1 LQDVRT
7 LPPNGVHF
15 NRGDGKPEATR
26 VTGGSGRIAAPAAL
40 QGTMPESRPVDLA
53 MVLAV
58 DGSASVTY
66 DEFGL
71 IAGGM
76 AAALRDPTVVAGL
89 VGNSMLSLLLWS
101 GAGQQD
107 ILTGWTRIGTDG
119 DLRAFADDVENMPRT
134 VRAGATAIGE
144 ALLASLTLLAQVP
157 TAARRNVVNVIGD
170 GRSND
175 GVAPGPIRDR
185 MAAADITING
195 LCILHEEP
203 DLLVSYTQEVIGG
216 PGAFAITCREYQDFA
231 EAMRRKLTREIASR
245 GV

>member
-1 LQDVRT
+1 
-7 LPPNGVHF
+7 
-15 NRGDGKPEATR
+15 
-26 VTGGSGRIAAPAAL
+26 
-40 QGTMPESRPVDLA
+40 

-58 DGSASVTY
+58 DGSASVNY

-76 AAALRDPTVVAGL
+76 AAALRDPAVAEGL
-89 VGNSMLSLLLWS
+89 IGKSVLALLLWS

-107 ILTGWTRIGTDG
+107 IITGWTRIDTAA
-119 DLRAFADDVENMPRT
+119 DLAAFADDVDNMPRT
-134 VRAGATAIGE
+134 VRAGQTALGE

-157 TAARRNVVNVIGD
+157 AIPARNIVDVVGD

-175 GVAPGPIRDR
+175 GIAPGPVRDR

-203 DLLVSYTQEVIGG
+203 DLLAFYSAEVIGG
-216 PGAFAITCREYQDFA
+216 PGAFAVTCREYRDFT
-231 EAMRRKLTREIASR
+231 EAMRQKLTREIR
-245 GV
+245 GPVV

>member
-1 LQDVRT
+1 MDHV
-7 LPPNGVHF
+7 
-15 NRGDGKPEATR
+15 E
-26 VTGGSGRIAAPAAL
+26 
-40 QGTMPESRPVDLA
+40 LA

-76 AAALRDPTVVAGL
+76 AAALRDPTVAAGL
-89 VGNSMLSLLLWS
+89 IGNAVLSLLLWS
-101 GAGQQD
+101 GTGQQD
-107 ILTGWTRIGTDG
+107 IITGWTPIATAA
-119 DLRAFADDVENMPRT
+119 DLNAFADSVDTMPRT
-134 VRAGATAIGE
+134 VRPGATAIGE

-157 TAARRNVVNVIGD
+157 AIPKRNIVNVIGD

-175 GVAPGPIRDR
+175 GTPPGPIRDR

-203 DLLVSYTQEVIGG
+203 DLLSAYIEEVIGG
-216 PGAFAITCREYQDFA
+216 PGAFAVTCRAYKDFT
-231 EAMRRKLTREIASR
+231 EAMRQKLTREIN
-245 GV
+245 GPIV

>member
-1 LQDVRT
+1 MD
-7 LPPNGVHF
+7 
-15 NRGDGKPEATR
+15 
-26 VTGGSGRIAAPAAL
+26 RI
-40 QGTMPESRPVDLA
+40 DLA

-66 DEFGL
+66 EEFGL

-89 VGNSMLSLLLWS
+89 AGKSVLSLLLWS

-107 ILTGWTRIGTDG
+107 ILTDWTRIGSEA
-119 DLRAFADDVENMPRT
+119 DLRAFAEEVENMPRT
-134 VRAGATAIGE
+134 VKAGSTAIGE
-144 ALLASLTLLAQVP
+144 ALLASLTLLAHVP
-157 TAARRNVVNVIGD
+157 AIPKRSIVNVIGD

-175 GVAPGPIRDR
+175 GIAPGPIRDR

-203 DLLVSYTQEVIGG
+203 DLVTSYTNEVIGG
-216 PGAFAITCREYQDFA
+216 PGAFAVTCRDYADFT
-231 EAMRRKLTREIASR
+231 EAMRQKLTREI
-245 GV
+245 GGEIV

>member
-1 LQDVRT
+1 
-7 LPPNGVHF
+7 
-15 NRGDGKPEATR
+15 
-26 VTGGSGRIAAPAAL
+26 
-40 QGTMPESRPVDLA
+40 VDHVELA

-76 AAALRDPTVVAGL
+76 AVALRDPAVAAALTGTS
-89 VGNSMLSLLLWS
+89 VLSLLLWS

-107 ILTGWTRIGTDG
+107 VITAWTRIGSGG
-119 DLRAFADDVENMPRT
+119 DLDAFADDVDNMPRT

-144 ALLASLTLLAQVP
+144 ALLASLTLLARVP
-157 TAARRNVVNVIGD
+157 AIPKRSIVNVVGD

-175 GVAPGPIRDR
+175 GIAPGAVRDR
-185 MAAADITING
+185 MAAAGITING

-203 DLLVSYTQEVIGG
+203 DLLAFYTDEVIGG
-216 PGAFAITCREYQDFA
+216 PGAFAVTCREYKDFA
-231 EAMRRKLTREIASR
+231 QAMRQKLTRELR
-245 GV
+245 GPIV

>member
-1 LQDVRT
+1 MD
-7 LPPNGVHF
+7 HI
-15 NRGDGKPEATR
+15 E
-26 VTGGSGRIAAPAAL
+26 
-40 QGTMPESRPVDLA
+40 LA

-58 DGSASVTY
+58 DGSASVSF

-76 AAALRDPTVVAGL
+76 AVALRDPTVVAGL
-89 VGNSMLSLLLWS
+89 TGTSALSLLLWS

-107 ILTGWTRIGTDG
+107 VITGWARIATQA
-119 DLRAFADDVENMPRT
+119 DLRAFADDVDNMPRT
-134 VRAGATAIGE
+134 VSAGTTAIGE

-157 TAARRNVVNVIGD
+157 AIPKRNIVNVIGD

-185 MAAADITING
+185 MARAGITING

-203 DLLVSYTQEVIGG
+203 DLLTSYTDEVIGG
-216 PGAFAITCREYQDFA
+216 PGAFAVTCREYKDFI
-231 EAMRRKLTREIASR
+231 EAMRQKLTREIK
-245 GV
+245 GPIV